1 MAGFFRQTLG
11 LVVGCLGVVPG
22 PLELLL
28 PGLDPREHGVER
40 LGEAADFIVVSS
52 RSTQCVVFFTG
63 DLPGQLFELV
73 DRPGNQALDLAGN
86 DQPQQDAEDQNAQ
99 AGRQGPGVERH
110 WQFARGHQQ

>member
-1 MAGFFRQTLG
+1 MAGFLCQTLG

-52 RSTQCVVFFTG
+52 
-63 DLPGQLFELV
+63 
-73 DRPGNQALDLAGN
+73 
-86 DQPQQDAEDQNAQ
+86 
-99 AGRQGPGVERH
+99 
-110 WQFARGHQQ
+110 